1 MTILLWHILL
11 PVATYFIGVVIG
23 MKIEQKRCLDD
34 FDELVKQRIVK
45 HRIEDDSIQH
55 VGYTPE
61 QMGYDK

>member
-11 PVATYFIGVVIG
+11 PIATYFIGIIVGVLI
-23 MKIEQKRCLDD
+23 MDKIINKKIDEI
-34 FDELVKQRIVK
+34 FD
-45 HRIEDDSIQH
+45 EDDSIQH